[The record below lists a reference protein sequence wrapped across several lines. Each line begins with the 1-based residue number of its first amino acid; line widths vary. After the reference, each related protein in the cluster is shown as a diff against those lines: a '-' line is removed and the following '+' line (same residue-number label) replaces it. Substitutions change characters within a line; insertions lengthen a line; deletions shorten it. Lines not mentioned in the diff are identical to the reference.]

1 MKKLLLISAAT
12 LIVSNS
18 TFAGGILTNT
28 NQHAAFLRMLSRG
41 ATTEIDGALSNP
53 AGLAFLPKDGF
64 HVGLSIQSA
73 YQTRNIDASFMTYNG
88 VSATG
93 PTVADKPFEK
103 YYEGTAA
110 APVIPSLFAAY
121 KKDKWT
127 ISGFFAITAGGGK
140 ASFDDGLPMFE
151 SAAMAGIFQ
160 NSVKAHQA
168 NPQSPIIV
176 PGMYDITSAMD
187 GKQYIYSLQLGL
199 SYKATEWLSVFGGGR
214 MNYFTGGYKGFLN
227 AHLKEAYGG
236 GELMN
241 LELDCD
247 QTGWGLTPVLG
258 VDAKFGKFNIGAK
271 YEFKTNLNIENKTN
285 NLKYPDSAESLVG
298 SYKDGVNTPNDIPSM
313 LSVAVAYEFLPVLRA
328 SVEYHFYDDK
338 KAGMAGDKQKYLTK
352 GANEYLMGIEWDVT
366 KQLTLSCGGQI
377 TDYGLS
383 DDFQSDTSF
392 SCDSYTLGV
401 GAKVKLSE
409 RAALNVG
416 YMWTTYEDYTK
427 TSKNYSGTGLPG
439 TNVYSR
445 TNKVFGLSID
455 YRF

>member
-1 MKKLLLISAAT
+1 MRKISLIGFVM
-12 LIVSNS
+12 LIVSIP
-18 TFAGGILTNT
+18 TFAGGLLTNT
-28 NQHAAFLRMLSRG
+28 NQHVAFLRMLARG
-41 ATTEIDGALSNP
+41 ASIDIDGVYSNP
-53 AGLAFLPKDGF
+53 AGLAFLPGDGLY
-64 HVGLSIQSA
+64 LSLNGQSA
-73 YQTRNIDASFMTYNG
+73 YQTRNIDMTFPLFPEDGHRRYYKGKAS
-88 VSATG
+88 A
-93 PTVADKPFEK
+93 PF
-103 YYEGTAA
+103 
-110 APVIPSLFAAY
+110 IPSFQGAY
-121 KKDKWT
+121 KKGDWT
-127 ISGFFAITAGGGK
+127 VSGSFAVGGGGGK
-140 ASFDDGLPMFE
+140 ASFDDGLGMFD
-151 SAAMAGIFQ
+151 SMVMGQIYQAASGKVTP
-160 NSVKAHQA
+160 N
-168 NPQSPIIV
+168 
-176 PGMYDITSAMD
+176 MYTINSAMD
-187 GKQYIYSLQLGL
+187 GSQFIYGVQLGL
-199 SYKATEWLSVFGGGR
+199 SYKVNDWLGVFAGGR

-313 LSVAVAYEFLPVLRA
+313 FSVAVAYEFLPVLRA